1 MNMKRTLVFQLLF
14 ATLGGCAG
22 ETPMSP
28 EVVGLLESLRLP
40 QVRLGMRLD
49 EVREVRP
56 EILNQ
61 GYGTYTDSV
70 AGLVV
75 SYVFSPGSLSEG
87 VESPDRA
94 RLRGFWITPERQ
106 VETFEVWTS
115 LIALHLGDP
124 DSCERASP
132 PGYETA
138 RYAKWTTEPRVTVVE
153 RVGEGGA
160 RGTISVGPLVEV
172 RTNPQPIPCP

>member
-1 MNMKRTLVFQLLF
+1 VNMKRVVTLPLLL

-28 EVVGLLESLRLP
+28 EVAGLLESLRLP

-49 EVREVRP
+49 EVRTLRP
-56 EILNQ
+56 EILNR
-61 GYGTYTDSV
+61 GYGIYTDSV
-70 AGLVV
+70 AGVVV
-75 SYVFSPGSLSEG
+75 SYHFSPGSLSEG
-87 VESPDRA
+87 VESPDHA
-94 RLRGFWITPERQ
+94 RLRGFWITPDRQ

-115 LIALHLGDP
+115 LIASHLGDP

-138 RYAKWTTEPRVTVVE
+138 RYAKWTTEPRAAVIE

-172 RTNPQPIPCP
+172 LTNFQPIPCP